1 MRIGYGLLIEASREL
16 AQPFQPSDRLDDL
29 LALNAKEPLVSSL
42 LDLGFTSVS
51 LDLEG
56 LVSGKLNRGL

>member
-1 MRIGYGLLIEASREL
+1 MRVRSQGLSARIEVPR
-16 AQPFQPSDRLDDL
+16 DRLDDL
-29 LALNAKEPLVSSL
+29 LALNAREPLVSSL